1 MVMVAVVRRTGFEAV
16 ATERLEADICEVFGQ
31 ISAATA
37 RVVLMIAE
45 FDVRQAWAGWGC
57 RSAAHWLS
65 WKCGIGMHAAREKLR
80 VGHALAAL
88 PLIRGAFER
97 GELSFSQ
104 VRSIT
109 RIAGPHNEAALV
121 DIARAATAQQ
131 LDRLV
136 AATARADKIWDQ
148 GFAAVQLAGR
158 SLQAGFDY
166 DNVLY
171 TAKLRL
177 TPDDGRLLTKALTLA
192 AKQLAAERGDLG
204 PEITSE
210 QLHADALIAIA
221 STVLKA
227 GLAEGTGVDDYRS
240 VIFTDQAVIDPN
252 PPQPHHDDCTCT
264 CDDTAAEARA
274 APRAHLEAGA
284 MLSAET
290 IRRIWC
296 DSTVTRVDEHNG
308 VITFI
313 DEPTR
318 TISAGL
324 RRALKLR
331 DSQCRFPGC
340 CATRIDA
347 HHIRYRS
354 HKGPTTLTNLLSLCR
369 YHHKLVHERGYTVT
383 RHPDGEI
390 RFHNPSGRQLHYGTN
405 LNANNGADALRQT
418 HRNLGIHIEPD
429 TIVGNHC
436 GDKLDM
442 HYAVSVLTKRNAPG
456 TRRHATSN
464 AAHQ

>member
-1 MVMVAVVRRTGFEAV
+1 
-16 ATERLEADICEVFGQ
+16 
-31 ISAATA
+31 
-37 RVVLMIAE
+37 
-45 FDVRQAWAGWGC
+45 
-57 RSAAHWLS
+57 
-65 WKCGIGMHAAREKLR
+65 MHAAREKLR

-121 DIARAATAQQ
+121 EIARAATAQQ

-148 GFAAVQLAGR
+148 GFAATQLADR

-210 QLHADALIAIA
+210 QLHADALVAIA
-221 STVLKA
+221 STFLHSH
-227 GLAEGTGVDDYRS
+227 LAEGTGVDDYRS
-240 VIFTDQAVIDPN
+240 VVFTDQAVIDPN
-252 PPQPHHDDCTCT
+252 PPQHRYDCTCT
-264 CDDTAAEARA
+264 CDDTAVRDEPVRE
-274 APRAHLEAGA
+274 APRAHLDAGA

-296 DSTVTRVDEHNG
+296 DSTVTRVDEHDG

-340 CATRIDA
+340 CAKRVDA

-369 YHHKLVHERGYTVT
+369 YHHKLVHEGGYTVT
-383 RHPDGEI
+383 RHTDGEI
-390 RFHNPSGRQLHYGTN
+390 RFHNPQGRQLTYGTN
-405 LNANNGADALRQT
+405 LVANNGADALRQT
-418 HRNLGIHIEPD
+418 HRNHGINIEPD
-429 TIVGNHC
+429 TIIGNHC

-442 HYAVSVLTKRNAPG
+442 HYAVSVLTKQNAPAG
-456 TRRHATSN
+456 TPARS
-464 AAHQ
+464 